1 MKKVI
6 SVLVLLTLLTGIGIA
21 SAEVN
26 MDSVNTNIQ
35 NAEQISQHAFQ
46 QGMKG
51 FIDVFEQ
58 VYRLFMRLSLPPA
71 LDRIYNGSVPETPSS
86 SYIPEMFKLADP
98 FIGITTD
105 VQQGDM
111 KNATA
116 NFNQFKAQYQKV
128 SKMVPQWQGYWD
140 INLVNQL
147 GNDLNN
153 NKVQAVFQD
162 VGKIGQGC
170 AKCHANEMP
179 QVWAKYYWRDF
190 DTVNVSTPEGNLSW
204 TDAMTKYLD
213 GAYSGIGSNIREGKQ
228 QDALNSSILF
238 KSMMLNFKQACND
251 CHKTPR
257 YYFVSDDVMANVTQ
271 MGNDI
276 QAGKLADAEIIRQQL
291 GDACFRCHVLHMPAQ
306 DMKDKMEK

>member
-228 QDALNSSILF
+228 KDALNSSILF

-271 MGNDI
+271 MENDI
-276 QAGKLADAEIIRQQL
+276 QAGKLADAEMIRQQL
-291 GDACFRCHVLHMPAQ
+291 GDNCFRCHVLHMPAQ

>member
-35 NAEQISQHAFQ
+35 NAEQISQHALQ
-46 QGMKG
+46 QGMRG

-58 VYRLFMRLSLPPA
+58 VYRLFMRQSLPPA
-71 LDRIYNGSVPETPSS
+71 LDSFYKGSVPETPGSA
-86 SYIPEMFKLADP
+86 YVFEMFKLADP
-98 FIGITTD
+98 MIGITTD

-111 KNATA
+111 NNATA

-140 INLVNQL
+140 IKLVNQL
-147 GNDLNN
+147 GTDLD
-153 NKVQAVFQD
+153 NKNVPAVFQD
-162 VGKIGQGC
+162 VEKISQGC
-170 AKCHANEMP
+170 AKCHGNEAP
-179 QVWAKYYWRDF
+179 QVWAKYYWKDF

-204 TDAMTKYLD
+204 NDAMTKYLD
-213 GAYSGIGSNIREGKQ
+213 GAYSGTGSNIREGKQ
-228 QDALNSSILF
+228 QDAINSFNLF

-251 CHKTPR
+251 CHNTPR
-257 YYFVSDDVMANVTQ
+257 YYFVSDDVMAKVDQ
-271 MGNDI
+271 MGEDI

-291 GDACFRCHVLHMPAQ
+291 GDTCFRCHVIHMPAQ

>member
-1 MKKVI
+1 MPDV
-6 SVLVLLTLLTGIGIA
+6 
-21 SAEVN
+21 
-26 MDSVNTNIQ
+26 
-35 NAEQISQHAFQ
+35 EQISEHALQ

-51 FIDVFEQ
+51 FIEIFEQ
-58 VYRLFMRLSLPPA
+58 VYRLFMHLSLPST
-71 LDRIYNGSVPETPSS
+71 LDNIYNGSIPETPSG

-98 FIGITTD
+98 MIGITTA
-105 VQQGDM
+105 VQEGDM
-111 KNATA
+111 ANATV
-116 NFNQFKAQYQKV
+116 NFIQFKAQYQKV

-147 GNDLNN
+147 GDDLNN
-153 NKVQAVFQD
+153 NNVPAVFQD
-162 VGKIGQGC
+162 VGKIGQDC
-170 AKCHANEMP
+170 ARCHGNEMP
-179 QVWAKYYWRDF
+179 QVWAKYYWKDF

-213 GAYSGIGSNIREGKQ
+213 AAYSGTGSNIREGKQ

-238 KSMMLNFKQACND
+238 KTMMLNFKQACND

-271 MGNDI
+271 MVNEI

-291 GDACFRCHVLHMPAQ
+291 GDTCFRCHVIHMPAQ